1 MDNKGEQYLPEPEL
15 SEESYALGA
24 TDDGVEHFDAE
35 SSDGNV
41 SDISNSSEEKEELDD
56 DDDDDIEQPLSLL
69 NGEEGPYG
77 HDLTESFH
85 LPAATSEHS
94 QSGMAGDANLIPNR
108 SSISHVRLQPAGR
121 SGENITSTVN
131 SRFSRLPRSRGSAS
145 GSFSAMYEEGRRETS
160 RFQQGM
166 GFAGSA
172 QSHSNASSDQASPYY
187 EHTGGWLRLRPQNPA
202 GFPTGSRFLNS
213 ISQRSSEFEPN
224 SDSERPPAIFSRY
237 HQYDGMSRTGGSP
250 SRYENYRRCYN
261 EELSARQKVSVLE
274 VGPTEGKEE
283 NRETPDGSNL
293 QIGKNDGEMLMHGPT
308 KYSSEPKVLEQEEID
323 NNGTLSEDQN
333 EVKVSE
339 DLKRAF
345 DSRDQVQPPS
355 GLNSAVALSRAGSYV
370 DTQWASSDS
379 KYDRYA
385 CRVDQHQGDKAVE
398 IPLFV
403 FQRPHMRAFHF
414 AWMSFFVAFFTWF
427 AISPL
432 LPEIKDTLQLSHS
445 EIWMSN
451 VCSSAGTVVCR
462 IIVGPLND
470 RFGARWVMATTLA
483 IAAMPVMFT
492 GLVQNAVDLSILRLI
507 TGVAGS
513 SFVTC
518 QYWTTSMFSREI
530 SGTANSLAAGWGNLG
545 GGITQIVMGT
555 LLFPMFKIIYK
566 ESESDDESDKASAE
580 KAWRTVCVIPAVFSL
595 VMAFL
600 VVKYS
605 DDSPKGNYRKLKSL
619 GLMPKVEARKALKA
633 AASNYNT
640 WLLAFHY
647 GCCFGAEVTFTAGA
661 ALYFSEEFFQK
672 TESAAA
678 LASIFG
684 WMNLFARGMG
694 GFISDI
700 MNVKFGMRGRL
711 WWQFS
716 SVVLEGIFLLVFAHT
731 SSLGGAIF
739 TMIILSLFVQNA
751 EVSLF
756 HPLILFSIHWALCT
770 KLCLSSLL

>member
-1 MDNKGEQYLPEPEL
+1 MNNKGEQYLPEPEQ
-15 SEESYALGA
+15 SEDSYALGA
-24 TDDGVEHFDAE
+24 TDDDAEHFNAD
-35 SSDGNV
+35 SSDDNV
-41 SDISNSSEEKEELDD
+41 SDISTSSEEKEELDD
-56 DDDDDIEQPLSLL
+56 HDDDIEQPLSLL

-77 HDLTESFH
+77 HDLTEESFD

-108 SSISHVRLQPAGR
+108 SSISHVRLQPAGAR
-121 SGENITSTVN
+121 ENIASIVN
-131 SRFSRLPRSRGSAS
+131 SRFSRLPRSGGSAS
-145 GSFSAMYEEGRRETS
+145 GSFSAMYGEGRRASS

-172 QSHSNASSDQASPYY
+172 NSHSNASSDQVSPYY

-213 ISQRSSEFEPN
+213 NSQRSLDFDPN
-224 SDSERPPAIFSRY
+224 SDISERSPAVFSRY
-237 HQYDGMSRTGGSP
+237 HQYDGMSSAESP

-261 EELSARQKVSVLE
+261 EELSARQKETGLE
-274 VGPTEGKEE
+274 EGPTEGKEE
-283 NRETPDGSNL
+283 DGEIPDGFANL
-293 QIGKNDGEMLMHGPT
+293 QIGKNDKETLMHGPT
-308 KYSSEPKVLEQEEID
+308 EHSPEPKVLNREETD
-323 NNGTLSEDQN
+323 NTGTLSEDQN
-333 EVKVSE
+333 EVKISE
-339 DLKRAF
+339 ELKRAF
-345 DSRDQVQPPS
+345 DSRDQVQPLS
-355 GLNSAVALSRAGSYV
+355 RLNSAMDPSRSGSYV
-370 DTQWASSDS
+370 DTQWASPDS
-379 KYDRYA
+379 KYERYE
-385 CRVDQHQGDKAVE
+385 CRVDQHQGDRAVE

-432 LPEIKDTLQLSHS
+432 LPEIKNTLKLTHS

-451 VCSSAGTVVCR
+451 ICSSAGTVVCR

-492 GLVQNAVDLSILRLI
+492 GLVHNAVSLSILRLI

-518 QYWTTSMFSREI
+518 QFWTSSMFSREI

-545 GGITQIVMGT
+545 GGITQIVMGS
-555 LLFPMFKIIYK
+555 LLFPMFKAIYK
-566 ESESDDESDKASAE
+566 ETNSDSDSEKASAE
-580 KAWRTVCVIPAVFSL
+580 KAWRTVCVIPAVVSL

-619 GLMPKVEARKALKA
+619 GLMPRVEARKALKA

-647 GCCFGAEVTFTAGA
+647 GCCFGVEVTFTAGA

-684 WMNLFARGMG
+684 WMNLFARGLG

-711 WWQFS
+711 LWQFL

-739 TMIILSLFVQNA
+739 TMIILSFFVQNA
-751 EVSLF
+751 EVSL
-756 HPLILFSIHWALCT
+756 SIH
-770 KLCLSSLL
+770 